1 MTEIPDL
8 LHSIRVHGYVRLSGP
23 FDEEAYRSLVGRLG
37 RIVNEERIALRPGA
51 HAYVAKPGPVP
62 MHTDHPEAKFVSW
75 LCVRQDDVAGAS
87 RLYDSRPF
95 LQSLSEDEVEQLRC
109 TDLECPPLTGGPP
122 TLRFPVLSAST
133 HGDVDEIFCS
143 PWLRAAG
150 GNQERQAVLD
160 RFRSRLSGDIQ
171 ARAFEE
177 RLEEGDVLIVDN
189 RRVLHGRGAINDRS
203 RRELL
208 RFWLQ

>member
-1 MTEIPDL
+1 
-8 LHSIRVHGYVRLSGP
+8 
-23 FDEEAYRSLVGRLG
+23 
-37 RIVNEERIALRPGA
+37 
-51 HAYVAKPGPVP
+51 

-95 LQSLSEDEVEQLRC
+95 LQSHSEDEVEQLRC

-133 HGDVDEIFCS
+133 HGDVDEILCS

-160 RFRSRLSGDIQ
+160 RFRSKLSGDIQ

-177 RLEEGDVLIVDN
+177 RLEEGHVLIVDN

-203 RRELL
+203 QRELL

>member
-1 MTEIPDL
+1 MIDIPDF
-8 LHSIRVHGYVRLSGP
+8 LHSIRVHGYVRRAGS
-23 FDEEAYRSLVGRLG
+23 FDEGAYRSFVGRLG

-62 MHTDHPEAKFVSW
+62 MHTDHPEARFVAW
-75 LCVRQDDVAGAS
+75 LCLRQDEVAGGS

-95 LQSLSEDEVEQLRC
+95 LQSLSGEEVEQLRH
-109 TDLECPPLTGGPP
+109 TELECPPLAGGPP
-122 TLRFPVLSAST
+122 TLRFPVLTASP
-133 HGDVDEIFCS
+133 HSEVDEIFCS

-150 GNQERQAVLD
+150 GNQERQAILD
-160 RFRSRLSGDIQ
+160 GFRSRLSHDIQ

-177 RLEEGDVLIVDN
+177 RLVEGEMLIIDN
-189 RRVLHGRGAINDRS
+189 RRVLHGRGAIDDRS